1 MWARSSLYKKKMKWR
16 GWRWRRKL
24 LWWARPYCCC
34 CCVVL
39 MMYDDAYFLFLSSSC
54 HFFSILLF
62 IYVFFFLLS
71 FTSAF
76 KSLLVERLPP
86 TSNFPYSIVFFLKY
100 VSQQNIL
107 TSCAFINSIK
117 TWKCLFTNL
126 KQLFSWFLYLQ
137 KCIFVVA

>member
-1 MWARSSLYKKKMKWR
+1 MWVRSSLYKKRWNEGDEGEGGSFYDER
-16 GWRWRRKL
+16 GHIVVVVAL
-24 LWWARPYCCC
+24 CWWCT
-34 CCVVL
+34 
-39 MMYDDAYFLFLSSSC
+39 MMHIFCFYLPRVIFLVFC
-54 HFFSILLF
+54 FSYIS
-62 IYVFFFLLS
+62 FFFLS

-76 KSLLVERLPP
+76 KSFLVERLPP
-86 TSNFPYSIVFFLKY
+86 TSNFPYSIVFFFLKY

>member
-39 MMYDDAYFLFLSSSC
+39 MMYDDAY
-54 HFFSILLF
+54 LLF
-62 IYVFFFLLS
+62 YLPRVIFLVFCFSYISFFFLS

-86 TSNFPYSIVFFLKY
+86 TSNFPYSIVFFFKY